1 MACKALCLALCLE
14 ERLDGSRC
22 AEGVTLLP
30 WCMSACLGS
39 PWSVDRVSLLPFALL
54 SSKQCPEHEGLPVS
68 GSSPEAVPG
77 HGSF

>member
-1 MACKALCLALCLE
+1 MAYKALCLAHCLD

-30 WCMSACLGS
+30 WYPSARLGS

-54 SSKQCPEHEGLPVS
+54 SCKQRPEHEGLPVS
-68 GSSPEAVPG
+68 GSSPEVVPG
-77 HGSF
+77 HRGF